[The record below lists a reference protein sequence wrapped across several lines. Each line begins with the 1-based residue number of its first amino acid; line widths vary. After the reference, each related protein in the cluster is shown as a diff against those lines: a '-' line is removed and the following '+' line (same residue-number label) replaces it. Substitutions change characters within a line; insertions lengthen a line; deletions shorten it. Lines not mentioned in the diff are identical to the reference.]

1 MKYITKYYYIIAGFT
16 ALFIYL
22 FTIAPSVVQIDSG
35 ELAAV
40 QCTLGI
46 AHPTGYPLYTILG
59 YMFSLIP
66 LPFSRIFQLNL
77 LALIYCS
84 AAISVF
90 TLTAKLILDNLTSF
104 QFEKILKSKTKKKKK
119 NSDKVIQANSSG
131 VLEFSEFYK
140 IIASTGGGLVLAIS
154 KTFWFQS
161 TSVEVYSLHLLL
173 ISLIILF
180 LLNAFLFADK
190 NKSITKRWMIF
201 AVFLALGF
209 TNHMTTLLII
219 PGVAYLYF
227 SKNGFNRKSIKQ
239 IIFMLLIF
247 IPILIMIYS
256 YLPLRASQ
264 NPAMNWGNPIDWE
277 RIIRHISG
285 QQYQVWL
292 FSSTEAASKQFSYFI
307 SNLPGEFSFSLLIV
321 LAGLFASFIYARKFF
336 IFNIIVFLSTVL
348 YSINYDI
355 NDIDSYFLLAYISL
369 GFFSVFGVLQ
379 ILTFALKNKL
389 NFALPLSALIIF
401 LAIQF
406 YTNYDKVNERDNYIY
421 EDYTKSLLNT
431 LPKNSIVF
439 SYQWDYFI
447 SASYYFQLVE
457 NFRRDI
463 TVIDKEL
470 LRRSWYYNQ
479 LNSSH
484 PSLLSGIK
492 PEIDQ
497 FVNALKP
504 FERQEQYNANLLEN
518 LFRRIMTGLVATI
531 IDKHDFFIAP
541 EVVDGEM
548 KRGEFQ
554 LPKGYTLVPYL
565 FLFKVVN
572 TSDYV
577 EVPLPDFT
585 LRFGK
590 KSDQYITSLK
600 GFIASMLV
608 RRALY
613 ELQFDKID
621 RAKMYTKKVTAEF
634 PDVTLPPG
642 LSNLI
647 LN

>member
-1 MKYITKYYYIIAGFT
+1 MRYIIKYFYIITGFT
-16 ALFIYL
+16 ASFIYL

-59 YMFSLIP
+59 YIFSLIP

-119 NSDKVIQANSSG
+119 NSDKVIQVSNGSI
-131 VLEFSEFYK
+131 LEFSEIYK
-140 IIASTGGGLVLAIS
+140 IIASAGGGLVLALS

-180 LLNAFLFADK
+180 LLNAFLFAD
-190 NKSITKRWMIF
+190 NDKSIAKHWIIF
-201 AVFLALGF
+201 AVFLAFGF
-209 TNHMTTLLII
+209 TNHMTTFLII

-227 SKNGFNRKSIKQ
+227 STNGFNRNSIKQ

-247 IPILIMIYS
+247 VPILILIYS
-256 YLPLRASQ
+256 YLPIRAAQ

-292 FSSTEAASKQFSYFI
+292 FSSTEAASKQFSYFM
-307 SNLPGEFSFSLLIV
+307 SNLSGEFSFSLLIV
-321 LAGLFASFIYARKFF
+321 LAGMLVSFIYARKFF
-336 IFNIIVFLSTVL
+336 IFNLIVFLSTVL

-379 ILTFALKNKL
+379 ILTFALNKKL
-389 NFALPLSALIIF
+389 NFVFPFSVLIIF

-406 YTNYDKVNERDNYIY
+406 YTNYEKVNERDNYIY
-421 EDYTKSLLNT
+421 EDYTKNLLNT
-431 LPKNSIVF
+431 LPENSIVF

-457 NFRRDI
+457 NFRKDI

-479 LNSSH
+479 LNSIH
-484 PSLLSGIK
+484 PSLLTGIQ
-492 PEIDQ
+492 PEIYQ

-518 LFRRIMTGLVATI
+518 LFRRIMTGLVATN
-531 IDKHDFFIAP
+531 IDKHEYFIAP

-554 LPKGYTLVPYL
+554 LPKGYTLVPHL
-565 FLFKVVN
+565 FLFRVVN
-572 TSDYV
+572 TNDYV
-577 EVPLPDFT
+577 EAPLPDFN

-613 ELQFDKID
+613 ELQFNKMD
-621 RAKMYTKKVTAEF
+621 RAKIYTKKVTAEF
-634 PDVTLPPG
+634 PDVTLPPA
-642 LSNLI
+642 LANLI

>member
-1 MKYITKYYYIIAGFT
+1 M
-16 ALFIYL
+16 
-22 FTIAPSVVQIDSG
+22 APSVVQIDSG

-46 AHPTGYPLYTILG
+46 AHPTGYPLYTIMG
-59 YMFSLIP
+59 YLFSLIP
-66 LPFSRIFQLNL
+66 LPFSKIFQLNL

-84 AAISVF
+84 VAASIF
-90 TLTAKLILDNLTSF
+90 TFTAKRVLDNLSAF
-104 QFEKILKSKTKKKKK
+104 QFQKILNSRSKKKKK
-119 NSDKVIQANSSG
+119 NSDRTIKESNYRN
-131 VLEFSEFYK
+131 LELSESYK
-140 IIASTGGGLVLAIS
+140 IIASAAAGLVLALS

-190 NKSITKRWMIF
+190 EKSIARHWLVF

-227 SKNGFNRKSIKQ
+227 SKNGFNKQSIKQ

-247 IPILIMIYS
+247 IPILIVIYA
-256 YLPLRASQ
+256 YLPVRAGQ

-277 RIIRHISG
+277 RIIRHVSG

-292 FSSTEAASKQFSYFI
+292 FSSTEAAAKQLSYFV
-307 SNLPGEFSFSLLIV
+307 SNLPYEFSFSLIIV
-321 LAGLFASFIYARKFF
+321 LTGIITSFIYARKFF
-336 IFNIIVFLSTVL
+336 IFNLIVFLSTVF

-369 GFFSVFGVLQ
+369 AFFSVFGFLQ
-379 ILTFALKNKL
+379 ILIFTLKRKI
-389 NFALPLSALIIF
+389 NFSLVLLVLAMVI
-401 LAIQF
+401 AIQLF
-406 YTNYDKVNERDNYIY
+406 INYDKVNERDNFIY
-421 EDYTKSLLNT
+421 EDYTKTLLNT
-431 LPKNSIVF
+431 LPENSIVF

-457 NFRRDI
+457 NFRKDI

-479 LNSSH
+479 LSSNH
-484 PSLLSGIK
+484 PSLLNGIQ
-492 PEIDQ
+492 PEVDQ
-497 FVNALKP
+497 FINALKP
-504 FERQEQYNANLLEN
+504 FEREEQFNANLLEN
-518 LFRRIMTGLVATI
+518 LFRRIMTGLVETN
-531 IDKHDFFIAP
+531 IDKHDYFIAP
-541 EVVDGEM
+541 EIADGEM
-548 KRGEFQ
+548 QRGEFQ
-554 LPKGYTLVPYL
+554 LPKGYTLVPHL

-577 EVPLPDFT
+577 ESPLPDFT

-590 KSDQYITSLK
+590 KNDQYIKSLK
-600 GFIASMLV
+600 GFVASMLV

-613 ELQFDKID
+613 ELQFNKTD
-621 RAKMYTKKVTAEF
+621 RAIIYAKKLSAEF
-634 PDVTLPPG
+634 PDVILPQD
-642 LSNLI
+642 LAKLI